1 MIKFNKNIVAPLVAF
16 ILISVNTFAHF
27 GSKGPFGG
35 TVTCTAQGTI
45 LGNVSNQVFFGTSEG
60 GVFVNKDAGLTG
72 WTARPVGLKSGKIS
86 ALAVTGSYVFA
97 ATADS
102 GIFRFTGF
110 VGSDRY
116 WEKVNSGLGNL
127 KITSLVSIDTI
138 TLFAGTDN
146 GTIYKTINK
155 GATWTVISGLPF
167 GTSKITGLV
176 RAGAR
181 IIAIAETKGVFASDD
196 NGANWTSLNDVNTA
210 DIVGTKSLSYNAT
223 TNELLVVNSN
233 GVFVLTAANTS
244 NSASYTSVI
253 TGLGSVTVKYI
264 SNNGTNWF
272 LATNGGVYSSVTGSI
287 SWSASNT
294 GLTGGA
300 LDINI
305 VTPFSSSLLVGTYK
319 KGIYKTAQNSIS
331 WVDNNNT
338 FNNVVTYSM
347 TTSGDQVIVA
357 ATENG
362 VFVSKNLAT
371 SYTRSNFGLTDSLN
385 VSDVEFFGTKL
396 FATTLNQGVFV
407 SADTG
412 KVWIKF
418 NGGLSQLSFDKIF
431 ASKLYVYAIDANGQI
446 FQSNGSNNWVSI
458 QSGLPNGVEPKS
470 LAFLNGKVILGAH
483 GQGVFER
490 SEVSG
495 NWNGINTG
503 LPTDHITSVTAFKN
517 KYYAGTHGL
526 GVFVTDATTI
536 NWEAA
541 TSIFIPHTSMLQLD
555 AEDIEAMGAY
565 GGYIFASYRG
575 GLVAS
580 PDQGETWEP
589 GGNQFNLPTY
599 TAVNKIAFVP
609 TRVFV
614 TTENNALYSNGL
626 SELPLHVGVKNYDN
640 VKCNG
645 LHTGNVTAEATGGT
659 APYTYSWSNGA
670 NKSVINNVAAG
681 KYVVTIT
688 DNVANTFKDS
698 IEVIEPVKLAVTFTT
713 VPSSNS
719 NGSAIAN
726 VNGGISPFAFLWS
739 NDAKTQTISNL
750 VEGIVS
756 VIVTDNN
763 GCTTTGGA
771 SIHGVAGLTD
781 LANTKFSI
789 LPNPTKGDFVVNLDG
804 NSSVSSIAIFN
815 GVGKLMNEM
824 NVDKTA
830 TSVPMNVNYPSG
842 VYFIKV
848 NSDKG
853 ITTHKLIVE

>member
-1 MIKFNKNIVAPLVAF
+1 MHH
-16 ILISVNTFAHF
+16 ILP
-27 GSKGPFGG
+27 K
-35 TVTCTAQGTI
+35 
-45 LGNVSNQVFFGTSEG
+45 L
-60 GVFVNKDAGLTG
+60 
-72 WTARPVGLKSGKIS
+72 
-86 ALAVTGSYVFA
+86 
-97 ATADS
+97 
-102 GIFRFTGF
+102 
-110 VGSDRY
+110 
-116 WEKVNSGLGNL
+116 
-127 KITSLVSIDTI
+127 IDTI
-138 TLFAGTDN
+138 TLLAGTDN
-146 GTIYKTINK
+146 GTIFKTINK
-155 GATWTVISGLPF
+155 GATWTAISGLPF
-167 GTSKITGLV
+167 GSSKITGLV
-176 RAGAR
+176 QAGTR

-196 NGANWTSLNDVNTA
+196 NGANWISLNDVNTA
-210 DIVGTKSLSYNAT
+210 DIAGTKSLSYNST
-223 TNELLVVNSN
+223 TNELLVVNAN
-233 GVFVLTAANTS
+233 GVFVLPSANTS

-253 TGLGSVTVKYI
+253 TGLGSVSVRSI

-272 LATNGGVYSSVTGSI
+272 LATNGGVYTSANGAI
-287 SWSASNT
+287 SWASANT
-294 GLTGGA
+294 GLTGGS
-300 LDINI
+300 LDVNI
-305 VTPFSSSLLVGTYK
+305 VSPFSASLFLGTVK
-319 KGIYKTAQNSIS
+319 KGIFKTAQNSIS
-331 WVDNNNT
+331 WVENNT
-338 FNNVVTYSM
+338 SFNNVVTYSM

-362 VFVSKNLAT
+362 VFVSKNLAA
-371 SYTRSNFGLTDSLN
+371 SYTRSNYGLTDSLN
-385 VSDVEFFGTKL
+385 VTDVEFFGTKL

-418 NGGLSQLSFDKIF
+418 NAGLSQLSFEKLF
-431 ASKLYVYAIDANGQI
+431 ASKLYVYAIDANGLVY
-446 FQSNGSNNWVSI
+446 QSNGNNNWVSI
-458 QSGLPNGVEPKS
+458 QSGLPNGVEPVS
-470 LAFLNGKVILGAH
+470 LAFLNGKMILGAH

-495 NWNGINTG
+495 DWIAINSG

-517 KYYAGTHGL
+517 KYYAGTHGS

-541 TSIFIPHTSMLQLD
+541 TSIAIPHTSMLQLD

-670 NKSVINNVAAG
+670 NTASISNVPAG
-681 KYVVTIT
+681 KYVVTVT
-688 DNVANTFKDS
+688 DNATPINNVSKDS
-698 IEVIEPVKLAVTFTT
+698 IVIVEPAKLGVTFITD
-713 VPSSNS
+713 PSSNA
-719 NGSAIAN
+719 NGTATAN
-726 VNGGISPFAFLWS
+726 VNGGVSPFTYLWS
-739 NDAKTQTISNL
+739 NDAITQTISNL
-750 VEGIVS
+750 SEGVVS
-756 VIVTDNN
+756 VVVTDNN
-763 GCTTTGGA
+763 GCSTTGGVEIQGTA
-771 SIHGVAGLTD
+771 SLND
-781 LANTKFSI
+781 LANAKFSI
-789 LPNPTKGDFVVNLDG
+789 LPNPTKGAFVVNLDG
-804 NSSVSSIAIFN
+804 NTNVSSIAIYN
-815 GVGKLMNEM
+815 GVGKLMSDL

-842 VYFIKV
+842 IYFIKV
-848 NSDKG
+848 RSDKG
-853 ITTHKLIVE
+853 ISTHKLIIE

>member
-1 MIKFNKNIVAPLVAF
+1 MVLNDNGLF
-16 ILISVNTFAHF
+16 ILSSANST
-27 GSKGPFGG
+27 
-35 TVTCTAQGTI
+35 
-45 LGNVSNQVFFGTSEG
+45 TS
-60 GVFVNKDAGLTG
+60 
-72 WTARPVGLKSGKIS
+72 
-86 ALAVTGSYVFA
+86 AVY
-97 ATADS
+97 
-102 GIFRFTGF
+102 
-110 VGSDRY
+110 
-116 WEKVNSGLGNL
+116 
-127 KITSLVSIDTI
+127 ID
-138 TLFAGTDN
+138 
-146 GTIYKTINK
+146 
-155 GATWTVISGLPF
+155 
-167 GTSKITGLV
+167 
-176 RAGAR
+176 
-181 IIAIAETKGVFASDD
+181 
-196 NGANWTSLNDVNTA
+196 
-210 DIVGTKSLSYNAT
+210 AT
-223 TNELLVVNSN
+223 TGIMSN
-233 GVFVLTAANTS
+233 PNA
-244 NSASYTSVI
+244 
-253 TGLGSVTVKYI
+253 KYI
-264 SNNGTNWF
+264 SNDGTSWY
-272 LATNGGVYSSVTGSI
+272 LASAIGVLKTSASSVN
-287 SWSASNT
+287 WSTINT
-294 GLTGGA
+294 GLTST
-300 LDINI
+300 LDVNI
-305 VTPFSSSLLVGTYK
+305 VTPFSTSLFVGTVK

-331 WVDNNNT
+331 WVENNT
-338 FNNVVTYSM
+338 SFNNVVTYSM

-418 NGGLSQLSFDKIF
+418 NGGLSQLSFEKIF
-431 ASKLYVYAIDANGQI
+431 ASKLFVYAVDVNGQV
-446 FQSNGSNNWVSI
+446 FQSNGNSNWFSI
-458 QSGLPNGVEPKS
+458 QSGLPIGVEPKS

-517 KYYAGTHGL
+517 KYYAGTHGS

-541 TSIFIPHTSMLQLD
+541 TSIAIPHTSMLQLD

-645 LHTGNVTAEATGGT
+645 LVTGNVTAEATGGT
-659 APYTYSWSNGA
+659 APYTYSWSNGSNTA
-670 NKSVINNVAAG
+670 TINNVAAG
-681 KYVVTIT
+681 KYVVTVT
-688 DNVANTFKDS
+688 DNAANSFKDS

-719 NGSAIAN
+719 NGSATAN
-726 VNGGISPFAFLWS
+726 VNGGVSPFTFLWS
-739 NDAKTQTISNL
+739 NDATTQTISNL
-750 VEGIVS
+750 SEGVVS
-756 VIVTDNN
+756 VIITDNN
-763 GCTTTGGA
+763 GCTTTGGVA
-771 SIHGVAGLTD
+771 IHGTAGLTD
-781 LANTKFSI
+781 LANAKFSI
-789 LPNPTKGDFVVNLDG
+789 LPNPTKGAFVVNLDG
-804 NSSVSSIAIFN
+804 NANVSSIAIYN
-815 GVGKLMNEM
+815 GVGKLMSEV
-824 NVDKTA
+824 NVDKTV
-830 TSVPMNVNYPSG
+830 TSIPMNVNYPSG

-848 NSDKG
+848 SSDKG
-853 ITTHKLIVE
+853 VSTHKLIIE

>member
-1 MIKFNKNIVAPLVAF
+1 MIKFNKNILAPLAAF

-35 TVTCTAQGTI
+35 TVTCSAQGTI
-45 LGNVSNQVFFGTSEG
+45 IGNVANQVFFGTAEG

-86 ALAVTGSYVFA
+86 ALAVTGNYVFA

-110 VGSDRY
+110 VGTDRY

-138 TLFAGTDN
+138 TLLAGTDN

-155 GATWTVISGLPF
+155 GATWTAISGLPF
-167 GTSKITGLV
+167 GSSKITGLV
-176 RAGAR
+176 QAGTR

-196 NGANWTSLNDVNTA
+196 NGANWMSLNAVNTA
-210 DIVGTKSLSYNAT
+210 DIAGTKSLSYNAT
-223 TNELLVVNSN
+223 TNELLVVNAN
-233 GVFVLTAANTS
+233 GVFVLAAANTT
-244 NSASYTSVI
+244 NSATYTSVI
-253 TGLGSVTVKYI
+253 TGLGSVTVRYI

-272 LATNGGVYSSVTGSI
+272 LATNGGVYTSDTGVI
-287 SWSASNT
+287 SWSSVNT

-300 LDINI
+300 LDVNI
-305 VTPFSSSLLVGTYK
+305 VTPFSTSLFAGTVK
-319 KGIYKTAQNSIS
+319 KGIFKTAQSSIS
-331 WVDNNNT
+331 WVENNT
-338 FNNVVTYSM
+338 SFNNVVTYSM

-385 VSDVEFFGTKL
+385 VSGIEFFGTKL

-418 NGGLSQLSFDKIF
+418 NGGLSQLSFEKIF
-431 ASKLYVYAIDANGQI
+431 ASKLYVYAIDVNGQV

-458 QSGLPNGVEPKS
+458 QAGLPVGVEPKS

-490 SEVSG
+490 SEVFG
-495 NWNGINTG
+495 NWVAINTG
-503 LPTDHITSVTAFKN
+503 LTSDHITSVTAFKN
-517 KYYAGTHGL
+517 KYYAGTNGS

-536 NWEAA
+536 SWEAA
-541 TSIFIPHTSMLQLD
+541 TPIAIPHTSMLQLD
-555 AEDIEAMGAY
+555 AEDIEAMGAF

-614 TTENNALYSNGL
+614 ITENNALYSNGL
-626 SELPLHVGVKNYDN
+626 SELPLHIGVKNYDN

-645 LHTGNVTAEATGGT
+645 LLTGNVTAEATGGT
-659 APYTYSWSNGA
+659 APYTYSWSNG
-670 NKSVINNVAAG
+670 SSTSTINNVPAG
-681 KYVVTIT
+681 KYLVTVT
-688 DNVANTFKDS
+688 DNAANTFKDS
-698 IEVIEPVKLAVTFTT
+698 IIVIESVKLAVSFTT

-719 NGSAIAN
+719 NGSATAN
-726 VNGGISPFAFLWS
+726 VTGGTSPYVFVWN
-739 NDAKTQTISNL
+739 NDATTQTISSL
-750 VEGIVS
+750 SEGVVS
-756 VIVTDNN
+756 VVVTDIN
-763 GCTTTGGA
+763 GCVTTGGVA
-771 SIHGVAGLTD
+771 IQGTAGLNE
-781 LANTKFSI
+781 LASAKFSI
-789 LPNPTKGDFVVNLDG
+789 LPNPSKGDFVINLDG
-804 NSSVSSIAIFN
+804 NSNVSSIAIYN
-815 GVGKLMNEM
+815 GIGKLMSEV
-824 NVDKTA
+824 NVEKSA
-830 TSVPMNVNYPSG
+830 VSVSMNVNYPSG
-842 VYFIKV
+842 FYFVKL
-848 NSDKG
+848 NSENG
-853 ITTHKLIVE
+853 MSIQKLIIE